1 MIEVNLLPGGKKGS
15 GGGRNPFAGLTDAIK
30 SLGSRGGG
38 GGGGGGVDPYQL
50 FFIAAA
56 SVAIGYMVF
65 SFVRLGGETEEL
77 EVAIGVAEQDS
88 IQNAG
93 VISQINQLQAQGDS
107 IETRVAVIQE
117 IDRHR
122 YVWPHILDEIAAAVP
137 DYTWLREIL
146 YQADGPQV
154 RIGGR
159 AGSIFAITNF
169 MNRLEASRFLRSV
182 NPETIQ
188 EVASEGDPNDLV
200 FLFELT
206 LMYDQPPIE
215 ELETVPLFEE
225 GTSQAQN
232 AAPGN

>member
-1 MIEVNLLPGGKKGS
+1 
-15 GGGRNPFAGLTDAIK
+15 
-30 SLGSRGGG
+30 
-38 GGGGGGVDPYQL
+38 
-50 FFIAAA
+50 
-56 SVAIGYMVF
+56 MVF
-65 SFVRLGGETEEL
+65 QFLGLRSETEEL
-77 EVAIGVAEQDS
+77 QVQLDVAVQDS

-93 VISQINQLQAQGDS
+93 EISLINQLQAQGDS
-107 IETRVAVIQE
+107 IEARVAVIQE

-188 EVASEGDPNDLV
+188 EVASEGNPNDLV

-206 LMYDQPPIE
+206 LTYDQPPVE

-225 GTSQAQN
+225 GMSQAQT
-232 AAPGN
+232 AGPGN

>member
-1 MIEVNLLPGGKKGS
+1 MPAVTRWKP
-15 GGGRNPFAGLTDAIK
+15 
-30 SLGSRGGG
+30 
-38 GGGGGGVDPYQL
+38 
-50 FFIAAA
+50 
-56 SVAIGYMVF
+56 
-65 SFVRLGGETEEL
+65 
-77 EVAIGVAEQDS
+77 
-88 IQNAG
+88 NAG

>member
-1 MIEVNLLPGGKKGS
+1 VIEVNLLPGGKKGS
-15 GGGRNPFAGLTDAIK
+15 GGGGNPFAGLVDGLK
-30 SLGSRGGG
+30 SLRSGGG
-38 GGGGGGVDPYQL
+38 GGGGGGSMDPYQL
-50 FFIAAA
+50 FFAGAA
-56 SVAIGYMVF
+56 SIALGYMVF
-65 SFVRLGGETEEL
+65 QFLGLRSETEEL
-77 EVAIGVAEQDS
+77 QVQLDVAVQDS
-88 IQNAG
+88 IQNAS

-107 IETRVAVIQE
+107 IEARVAVIQE

-182 NPETIQ
+182 SPETIQ
-188 EVASEGDPNDLV
+188 EVASEGDPTDLV

-206 LMYDQPPIE
+206 LTYDQPPLE

-225 GTSQAQN
+225 GTSQAQT
-232 AAPGN
+232 AGPGN